1 MPHVSSSDAELLPKR
16 LPLDNI
22 GQVPATPKHLKRHR
36 DMIDQPPSM
45 GNRPIKI
52 SKNPFEKLS
61 KRSGKYLDDTDDS
74 DDTVLQ
80 ELQHDDGKRDID
92 QHQQTHQTNLG
103 SWTAGVM
110 GMSGGSSKLQALQ
123 KWFKSESIDGREAPT
138 PKRKTDLSEL
148 ASVSVRDLV
157 KAIGGGGGNADA
169 RYYVTS
175 SSSSQQ
181 RSQSSSP
188 ISIPF
193 SKFLILLSFKC
204 VHF

>member
-1 MPHVSSSDAELLPKR
+1 MQIDNAEHEPS
-16 LPLDNI
+16 
-22 GQVPATPKHLKRHR
+22 TPKHLKRHR
-36 DMIDQPPSM
+36 ESIEQPPSM
-45 GNRPIKI
+45 GNKPIKI
-52 SKNPFEKLS
+52 SRNPFEKLA
-61 KRSGKYLDDTDDS
+61 KRSAKYLDDTDDS
-74 DDTVLQ
+74 DDTILQ
-80 ELQHDDGKRDID
+80 EFQYDDNKRELDHH
-92 QHQQTHQTNLG
+92 HQINLG

-110 GMSGGSSKLQALQ
+110 GGSSSKLQALQ

-138 PKRKTDLSEL
+138 PKRRTDLSEL

-157 KAIGGGGGNADA
+157 KAIGGSSTEA

-193 SKFLILLSFKC
+193 SKFHTKSSTI
-204 VHF
+204 

>member
-1 MPHVSSSDAELLPKR
+1 
-16 LPLDNI
+16 
-22 GQVPATPKHLKRHR
+22 
-36 DMIDQPPSM
+36 M
-45 GNRPIKI
+45 GNKPIKI
-52 SKNPFEKLS
+52 SKNPFEKLA
-61 KRSGKYLDDTDDS
+61 KRSAKYLDDTDDS
-74 DDTVLQ
+74 DDTILQ
-80 ELQHDDGKRDID
+80 EFQNDDNKRE
-92 QHQQTHQTNLG
+92 QMNLG

-110 GMSGGSSKLQALQ
+110 GGGSSKLQALQ

-138 PKRKTDLSEL
+138 QKRRTDLSEL

-157 KAIGGGGGNADA
+157 KAIGGGGGSAEA

-193 SKFLILLSFKC
+193 SKC
-204 VHF
+204 